1 MRTYHSGPQNTS
13 RLNNQS
19 IGSIPYLYHES
30 FNHTGVLENDA
41 IQFKTGYTINTRN
54 YKIFQRFFVSATVTK
69 YRGEYW
75 FVQGL

>member
-41 IQFKTGYTINTRN
+41 IQFKPVI
-54 YKIFQRFFVSATVTK
+54 Q
-69 YRGEYW
+69 
-75 FVQGL
+75 